1 MKEIANKMIVCNI
14 HRFLLYLSVEVFY
27 RARFFLNFCT
37 VFFRNFR
44 HKIILKFLPGVTI
57 FAHFFQMFSG
67 YSRCMVPWNKEY
79 LLLHQDWRGWKPRQP
94 EGRHQPIFRSVYL
107 SHVGEHHHLG
117 DAPIRAFYGLYLPSF
132 SGQQAK
138 SGQKWGKNLWNS
150 LIFCPFYVGEMTCL
164 FSRVR
169 LADRVPGWGLARSDG
184 VYEGRRGT
192 MTL

>member
-1 MKEIANKMIVCNI
+1 M
-14 HRFLLYLSVEVFY
+14 LLFPGMLIERCSGICKPRDPVLLQSWFSRGNHNAVDDWKKLLHASTLKKFSEAGTVKFY
-27 RARFFLNFCT
+27 RFFLNFCT

-150 LIFCPFYVGEMTCL
+150 LIFCPFYVGEM
-164 FSRVR
+164 
-169 LADRVPGWGLARSDG
+169 
-184 VYEGRRGT
+184 
-192 MTL
+192 